1 MAGLKYSPLQ
11 HFFRGDATLLLLNS
25 RSSPSHM
32 KLPIAMPLLQTSI
45 HSFLKIN
52 QSQSNFHFLVDV
64 RAKNVYQS
72 MASQGF
78 SRKENIKKANCCN
91 WCSIYGNSACA
102 NWSKWRYGKE
112 WKRTII
118 MSVWSSCMGWG
129 ALCDFSPNNKTC
141 THTINISDT

>member
-52 QSQSNFHFLVDV
+52 QSQSNFHFLWMFGPKMSTNQWQV
-64 RAKNVYQS
+64 RVFPGKKTSKRQTAVIGAAYMVTLHVLIGPSEDMVKN
-72 MASQGF
+72 
-78 SRKENIKKANCCN
+78 
-91 WCSIYGNSACA
+91 
-102 NWSKWRYGKE
+102 GK
-112 WKRTII
+112 
-118 MSVWSSCMGWG
+118 G
-129 ALCDFSPNNKTC
+129 L
-141 THTINISDT
+141 